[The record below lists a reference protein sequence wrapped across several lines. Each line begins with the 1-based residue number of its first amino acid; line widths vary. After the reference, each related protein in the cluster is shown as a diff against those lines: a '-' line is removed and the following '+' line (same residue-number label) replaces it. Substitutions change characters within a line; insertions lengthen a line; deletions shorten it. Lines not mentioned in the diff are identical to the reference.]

1 MSRLLLAILVSCGLC
16 TLVVPVLSAQE
27 TDNSS
32 TPPSRD
38 INNQARPIEGITVI
52 GQQSLFRLRRR
63 ITEKEEEI
71 FAFFN
76 ANNSSEQMDIICDK
90 RASTGTYISRR
101 VCEPRFLKNLRS
113 DMTRASRSGFNSFNS
128 HGDLVYKAEPD
139 FEKLQNELLAI
150 MLTNRDFAE
159 MLGDLAD
166 LSDNYDAHREEL
178 FSKDND

>member
-71 FAFFN
+71 FANLTSSGDWNALPWDLKVETWSLCYSMCLWFCWFRVLHIFFL
-76 ANNSSEQMDIICDK
+76 
-90 RASTGTYISRR
+90 RYL
-101 VCEPRFLKNLRS
+101 PPLFLPVLC
-113 DMTRASRSGFNSFNS
+113 
-128 HGDLVYKAEPD
+128 L
-139 FEKLQNELLAI
+139 
-150 MLTNRDFAE
+150 
-159 MLGDLAD
+159 
-166 LSDNYDAHREEL
+166 
-178 FSKDND
+178 